1 MILPRLFLQN
11 PPKRRPADA
20 KSFSS
25 FGFVHVFLLQDDP
38 GDVIVNTV
46 QILVQVQDFIAWL
59 KLEGIL
65 GTGAFLG
72 EGLTHNVSF
81 DIVIIGGNDQLTN
94 DTLKLCQ
101 ILRPAKLL
109 H

>member
-46 QILVQVQDFIAWL
+46 QVLVQVQKEL
-59 KLEGIL
+59 LQGVNVV
-65 GTGAFLG
+65 TCCFLM
-72 EGLTHNVSF
+72 N
-81 DIVIIGGNDQLTN
+81 VII
-94 DTLKLCQ
+94 LKMVISKQ
-101 ILRPAKLL
+101 
-109 H
+109 